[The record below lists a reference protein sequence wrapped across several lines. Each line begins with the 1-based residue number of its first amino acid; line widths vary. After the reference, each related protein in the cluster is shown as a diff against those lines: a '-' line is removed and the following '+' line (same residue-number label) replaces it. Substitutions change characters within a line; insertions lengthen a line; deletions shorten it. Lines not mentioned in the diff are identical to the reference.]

1 MPDSDL
7 EPAQPRGGGLTYI
20 LGATVV
26 AGGIGYVIQAA
37 VPAFMDASRY
47 VVFSVFWSIV
57 YLVVSGLS
65 GVQQE
70 ATRASRS
77 TPSGDGWP
85 VLARLAA
92 SAAGVAA
99 VVIAASS
106 FVWAPRIFGDD
117 TVPLVAALIVAAV
130 GYTFVAAISGALYG
144 VKNWRGVAG
153 MTVTD
158 AALRLLT
165 VAAAVLLGAGAATAG
180 WAVAVPFGVAAAAV
194 WIAAGRGIR
203 SHLSVDAPL
212 PTLLRHS
219 AQTVGASVATGIM
232 ISGLPFLLGVIP
244 TGLDA
249 TALASLILVITLTR
263 APLVIPLLAL
273 QSYLVVTLRDAQGRL
288 ARRVAVWGGGLLLLA
303 AALSALATV
312 VGPWVVQALYNG
324 RYELPGV
331 AYAAI
336 VASAGLTGLLCI
348 TGPAVLSA
356 QRHALYFAGWA
367 TASIITVGC
376 LFVPTD
382 GLVRVVTALV
392 VGPIVGVAVHAVG
405 LRPRRSL
412 VSG

>member
-1 MPDSDL
+1 MPDTDL
-7 EPAQPRGGGLTYI
+7 EPAQRRGGGLTYI

-37 VPAFMDASRY
+37 VPAFMDASQY
-47 VVFSVFWSIV
+47 VIFSVFWSIV

-65 GVQQE
+65 GIQQE
-70 ATRASRS
+70 STRASRS

-85 VLARLAA
+85 VLGRLAA
-92 SAAGVAA
+92 LSAVIVA

-106 FVWAPRIFGDD
+106 FAWAPGIFGDD
-117 TVPLVAALIVAAV
+117 AVALVAALIVAAV

-153 MTVTD
+153 MTITD

-165 VAAAVLLGAGAATAG
+165 VAAAVLLGAGVAAAG
-180 WAVAVPFGVAAAAV
+180 WAVALPFGVAAAAV

-203 SHLSVDAPL
+203 SRLSVDVSL

-219 AQTVGASVATGIM
+219 AQTVGASVATGVM
-232 ISGLPFLLGVIP
+232 ISGLPFLLGVSP

-249 TALASLILVITLTR
+249 TRLASLILVITLTR

-273 QSYLVVTLRDAQGRL
+273 QSYLIVTLRDEQGRL
-288 ARRVAVWGGGLLLLA
+288 ARRVAAWGGALLLLT
-303 AALSALATV
+303 AALSALASF
-312 VGPWVVQALYNG
+312 VGPWIVDVLYNG
-324 RYELPGV
+324 RYELPAV

-367 TASIITVGC
+367 TASVITVGC
-376 LFVPTD
+376 LFVPTE
-382 GLVRVVTALV
+382 GLVRVMIALLA
-392 VGPIVGVAVHAVG
+392 GPIVGVAVHAAG
-405 LRPRRSL
+405 LRPRL
-412 VSG
+412 PAVSA